1 MKRILGLVVM
11 VGVGLVSPALAQP
24 KYDPGASD
32 VEIKIGNIVPY
43 SGPVSIYSV
52 YGRVFEGFFNRINER
67 GGIGG
72 RKIKLLSYDDAY
84 SPPKTVE
91 QVRRLVES
99 DEVLFLFGVVGTPTN
114 AAIMK
119 YLNKKQVPQLFSAS
133 GSSLFADPEHFPWT
147 IGFQPNY
154 QAEGRLYASY
164 VLANNPGAKIAVLY
178 QDDDFGKDMLK
189 GLTDGL
195 GEKASAMILASTS
208 YGVSVPTINS
218 QVVLLKTSG
227 ADVLMNFSTPKVATQ
242 TIKKV
247 AELGWK
253 PLHFVASV
261 ASHVGAVLKLA
272 GPGNATGIMTGR
284 WVLDPNDPATQD
296 DPGIVEWRQFM
307 TKYYPGGDL
316 NNSINVTAY
325 LLAEALEKVL
335 VSCGDDLS
343 RENVMRQ
350 AANLNGFE
358 SRLLLPGVQIRPL
371 AKDYL
376 VVRNLQMSRFDGES
390 YRAIGPTLELQR

>member
-208 YGVSVPTINS
+208 YGVSVPTIDS

>member
-1 MKRILGLVVM
+1 MKRILGLVLM
-11 VGVGLVSPALAQP
+11 VAVGLISSALAQP

-32 VEIKIGNIVPY
+32 AEIRIGNILPY

-52 YGRVFEGFFNRINER
+52 YGGVFEGFFKRINER

-91 QVRRLVES
+91 QARRLVES

-154 QAEGRLYASY
+154 QAEGRAYASY
-164 VLANNPGAKIAVLY
+164 VLANHPTAKIAVLY
-178 QDDDFGKDMLK
+178 QDDDFGKDMVK

-195 GEKASAMILASTS
+195 GDKASAMILASTS
-208 YGVSVPTINS
+208 YGVGVPTIDS

-227 ADVLMNFSTPKVATQ
+227 ADVLMNFSTPKFATQ
-242 TIKKV
+242 AIKKV

-253 PLHFVASV
+253 PTHFVASV
-261 ASHVGAVLKLA
+261 ASHVGAVLKPA
-272 GPGNATGIMTGR
+272 GLDNAIGILTGR
-284 WVLDPNDPATQD
+284 WVLDPNDPATKE

-350 AANLNGFE
+350 ATSLNGFK
-358 SRLLLPGVQIRPL
+358 SRLLLPGVTIQPL

-390 YRAIGPTLELQR
+390 YRPFGPILELKK

>member
-1 MKRILGLVVM
+1 MKRILGLVLMAV
-11 VGVGLVSPALAQP
+11 VGLISPALAQP

-32 VEIKIGNIVPY
+32 AEIKIGNIVPY

-52 YGRVFEGFFNRINER
+52 YGRVFEGYFNRINER

-91 QVRRLVES
+91 QARRLVES

-164 VLANNPGAKIAVLY
+164 VLANNPEAKIAVLY

-189 GLTDGL
+189 GLTGGL
-195 GEKASAMILASTS
+195 GERASAMILASTS
-208 YGVSVPTINS
+208 YGVSVPTIDS

-227 ADVLMNFSTPKVATQ
+227 ADVLMNFSTPKFATQ

-261 ASHVGAVLKLA
+261 ASHVGAVLKPA

-335 VSCGDDLS
+335 VNCGDDLS

-350 AANLNGFE
+350 ATNLKGFE

-390 YRAIGPTLELQR
+390 YRPIGPILELQR